1 MKKLFITILFLSTF
15 FGAKAQERVSL
26 NWLMHQPLGSTAD
39 YIGTFNVRG
48 FDFQYRYMVNPDIGV
63 GFDIGFNA
71 WYEKQPEKTYEVN
84 SSTTING
91 TFYNYVNLWNIHAAA
106 DYYFGSSSSAAQP
119 YAGLALGISSVSL
132 ETQVIDYLIT
142 DYNNWPFSIS
152 PNIGTT
158 IAIPGSG
165 AAFNLNA
172 FYTFTT
178 YDYRDIINNMN
189 YLGFRLGIT
198 WL

>member
-1 MKKLFITILFLSTF
+1 MKKIFLSIVLC
-15 FGAKAQERVSL
+15 GMLLSASAQERISL

-48 FDFQYRYMVNPDIGV
+48 FDFQYRYLVNPNIGV
-63 GFDIGFNA
+63 GFDVGFNA
-71 WYEKQPEKTYEVN
+71 WYEKQEAQTYVLTDATTVN
-84 SSTTING
+84 A
-91 TFYNYVNLWNIHAAA
+91 TFYNYINTWNLHAAG
-106 DYYFGSSSSAAQP
+106 DYYFGSSSAKVQP
-119 YAGLALGISSVSL
+119 SAGLALGVSSVSL
-132 ETQVIDYLIT
+132 ETQVVDYILT

-152 PNIGTT
+152 PNVGVA

-178 YDYRDIINNMN
+178 YDYKQIINNLN
-189 YLGFRLGIT
+189 YVGFRVGIT